1 MITRSVGQKLE
12 LENILVSVRKTGN
25 ALMSI
30 RGSLLG
36 DNPMREPRGSLST
49 IRNRDGQ
56 ANTIRDGAKRKTSS
70 NRISTFLL
78 FATVAAAPLPYGS
91 THPSSIA
98 LWCIVL
104 GIAAIAAS
112 PRGLQVGQFALLGLI
127 AIVIAAYGLVLHE
140 QLAAHPWFATPHP
153 LWHEASEALGLP
165 IEPSVS
171 IVRHQPFFA
180 LGASLANMLA
190 LVCSLI
196 VCADRKRARQ
206 LLTIVAW
213 SGAAYALY
221 GIGAFLIDPTKTLW
235 REKVSAGV
243 TSTFI
248 YRNAAAIFFGSCAII
263 WLLLLCERIRDQLA
277 SGLVQWRMGFS
288 EFLSWMAVTGAL
300 LFSMLLICL
309 AAMFGTASRGGI
321 LLSLIMLVVAVAA
334 LFYRDLARRSGLLLV
349 VAIGAIVA
357 WVLFEV
363 MGASV
368 DSRLL
373 AQGLGDEGRP
383 ATYWSAWHIIRDHP
397 WVGTGLGTFE
407 RIFPAYRSANVSM
420 WGIWETAHSTL
431 LEIAVELGL
440 PFAGLVVIAWIIG
453 FAVLLRGVW
462 IRRRDVVVPIAAMS
476 VAALALAHSLID
488 FSLQI
493 PGYSIVVFALL
504 GAGLSQSFPS
514 RSKGHNFR
522 HDELSHVMTP

>member
-1 MITRSVGQKLE
+1 M
-12 LENILVSVRKTGN
+12 VR
-25 ALMSI
+25 
-30 RGSLLG
+30 
-36 DNPMREPRGSLST
+36 
-49 IRNRDGQ
+49 RN
-56 ANTIRDGAKRKTSS
+56 
-70 NRISTFLL
+70 
-78 FATVAAAPLPYGS
+78 
-91 THPSSIA
+91 PSSIA

-153 LWHEASEALGLP
+153 LWHEASEALDLP

-213 SGAAYALY
+213 SGAAYAIY
-221 GIGAFLIDPTKTLW
+221 GIGAFLINPTMILLAGKSERGRDLDLHLSKRRGSFLW
-235 REKVSAGV
+235 IV
-243 TSTFI
+243 
-248 YRNAAAIFFGSCAII
+248 RNHMASSFVRTHSRSVG
-263 WLLLLCERIRDQLA
+263 ERSRPVED
-277 SGLVQWRMGFS
+277 GVQWVLLRMV
-288 EFLSWMAVTGAL
+288 ATGVC

-309 AAMFGTASRGGI
+309 AAMFVTASRGGI
-321 LLSLIMLVVAVAA
+321 LLSLIMLVIAVAA

-357 WVLFEV
+357 LVLLEV

-407 RIFPAYRSANVSM
+407 RSLPRLPKRKCFDV
-420 WGIWETAHSTL
+420 GH
-431 LEIAVELGL
+431 LGNG
-440 PFAGLVVIAWIIG
+440 AQH
-453 FAVLLRGVW
+453 
-462 IRRRDVVVPIAAMS
+462 AA
-476 VAALALAHSLID
+476 
-488 FSLQI
+488 
-493 PGYSIVVFALL
+493 
-504 GAGLSQSFPS
+504 
-514 RSKGHNFR
+514 
-522 HDELSHVMTP
+522 